1 MSLVLVDPGWLTS
14 AAADL
19 ETLGSTLTSA
29 NAAAAAP
36 TTSLA
41 AAAADE
47 VSTAIATLFGGFGQE
62 YQALSSQL
70 SAFHQQFVQSLS
82 AGAASYLGAE
92 AANASPLQVIEQN
105 VLGVINAPTQL
116 FLGRPLIG
124 DGAAGTVANP
134 NGGAGGLLIGNG
146 GNGYSP
152 TSGNVGGG
160 AGGAAGFFGNGGV
173 GGNGSGTGAGGPGG
187 SAGWL
192 YGWGGPGGTGG
203 AGGGAGGAG
212 GAATGLIGWGGNGGA
227 GGTGNGALGRGYGGP
242 GGAGGLLF
250 GSAGHSG
257 LGWDGRTV
265 SMGVNAGTEP
275 YVNISVNGGPNLPI
289 LVDTGSEGLVV
300 TPNAIGGLPG
310 LLKLGLPISFGM
322 SGYSGGLTYL
332 FATYNAPVDFGNGI
346 VTAPT
351 PVNVVLFAFPQT
363 LEGFFAP
370 AGVTG
375 VLGLGPNAVGP
386 GPSSPV
392 VGLGGDLNQGV
403 LINQPQ
409 GQLQFGPQT
418 LPSTSHSTIG
428 APISPVQVSING
440 GPMLP
445 TTAILDSGGV
455 TGTLPASL
463 LPAGGLPPNAT
474 ISVYN
479 MNNDL
484 LYTYETNSSTGYT
497 PVITTGNTM
506 NSGNFPFAYQ
516 PVFIDYSPGGTG
528 TTVFYD
534 PHYP

>member
-1 MSLVLVDPGWLTS
+1 MSLVLVDTGWLS
-14 AAADL
+14 AAAADL
-19 ETLGSTLTSA
+19 ENLGSALTSA

-36 TTSLA
+36 TTGLV

-47 VSTAIATLFGGFGQE
+47 VSTAIASLFGGFGQE

-70 SAFHQQFVQSLS
+70 SAYHLQFVRNL
-82 AGAASYLGAE
+82 GAAVGSYQGTE
-92 AANASPLQVIEQN
+92 AASVSILDTLQQD

-124 DGAAGTVANP
+124 DGAAGTAANP
-134 NGGAGGLLIGNG
+134 NGGAGGLLFGNG

-152 TSGNVGGG
+152 TNGNAGGG
-160 AGGAAGFFGNGGV
+160 AGGPAGFFGNGGV
-173 GGNGSGTGAGGPGG
+173 GGNGFGTGAGGPGG
-187 SAGWL
+187 TAGWL

-203 AGGGAGGAG
+203 ASGGAGGAG
-212 GAATGLIGWGGNGGA
+212 GAAPGLIGWGGNGGA
-227 GGTGNGALGRGYGGP
+227 GGLGAGANVPGGRAYGGP
-242 GGAGGLLF
+242 GGASGLLF
-250 GSAGHSG
+250 GNTGHSG

-275 YVNISVNGGPNLPI
+275 YVNISVNGGPNLPV

-310 LLKLGLPISFGM
+310 LLKLGLPVSFGM

-351 PVNVVLFAFPQT
+351 PVDVVLFAFPQT
-363 LEGFFAP
+363 LEGYFAP

-392 VGLGGDLNQGV
+392 VGLGGNLNQGV
-403 LINQPQ
+403 LIDQPQ
-409 GQLQFGPQT
+409 GHLQFGPQT
-418 LPSTSHSTIG
+418 LPGTSHSTIG
-428 APISPVQVSING
+428 APISPVQVSINNE
-440 GPMLP
+440 PWQQ

-479 MNNDL
+479 MKGDL
-484 LYTYETNSSTGYT
+484 LYEYHTNASTGYT

-506 NSGNFPFAYQ
+506 NSGNYPFRYQ
-516 PVFIDYSPGGTG
+516 PVFIDYSPNGTG

-534 PHYP
+534 P